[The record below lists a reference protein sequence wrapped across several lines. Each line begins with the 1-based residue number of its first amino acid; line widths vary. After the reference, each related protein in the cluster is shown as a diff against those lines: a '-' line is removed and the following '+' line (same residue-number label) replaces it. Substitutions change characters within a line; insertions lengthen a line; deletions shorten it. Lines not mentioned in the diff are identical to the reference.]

1 MRARRERGVG
11 SPIGSILGKA
21 QHGVGP
27 VGQDQPSAFAVHHR
41 RAPAKYARN
50 GPRKQKVIAHRSPN
64 ASQASASPSACQA
77 WDETP

>member
-11 SPIGSILGKA
+11 SPIGSILGLWLWGA
-21 QHGVGP
+21 RGRQHPEGCERQGE
-27 VGQDQPSAFAVHHR
+27 A
-41 RAPAKYARN
+41 
-50 GPRKQKVIAHRSPN
+50 AHRSPN